1 MRAQR
6 DQDHQTSGKTR
17 HRTYLLYNAEK
28 PGGDVGKGKKR
39 EPEPM
44 KEPASSTW
52 WWRMYGSQDSDG
64 KKTIDKTKSC
74 ERL

>member
-17 HRTYLLYNAEK
+17 HRTHLIYNAER

-44 KEPASSTW
+44 KEPARQHVVVENVWFTGLRW
-52 WWRMYGSQDSDG
+52 
-64 KKTIDKTKSC
+64 KKDH
-74 ERL
+74 